1 MITKVRNHPSQ
12 NEALLFERSSPG
24 KKAYQLPDLDVPP
37 ADAAAALGA
46 ENVRAAI
53 DGFPEVSEV
62 EAIRHFTR
70 LSTWN
75 YAIDYGM
82 YPLGS
87 CTMKYNPRVNEV
99 VARTEGL
106 AWAHPY
112 QPEAL
117 AQGCMETMA
126 RLEAIL
132 AEITGMDA
140 VTLQPAAGAHGELTG
155 ILLIRALLEKRGNP
169 RKKILV
175 PDSAHGTNPATAAI
189 AGYAVENIPS
199 SATGLLDVSA
209 LERIVT
215 SDVAAL
221 MVTNPN
227 TLGIFE
233 ENIVRAA
240 EILHAKGA
248 LLYMDGA
255 NMNALVGIARPGDF
269 GVDALHLNLHKTFST
284 PHGGGGPGA
293 GPVAVKKA
301 LEPFLPVPRL
311 KRSGKK
317 WAWNY
322 NRKHSIGRVRA
333 FYGNF
338 GVLVR
343 ALAYILAHG
352 GPGLRN
358 ATVDAVLNA
367 NYIRKRL
374 EPYYHL
380 PYVSPSMHEVV
391 FSDAWQERDGVRT
404 GDIAKRLIDYGF
416 HPYTV
421 SFPLI
426 VHGALMIEP
435 TETEGT
441 LELDAFVDAMISI
454 AKESQMDPQFVK
466 GAPYSTRTSRV
477 DEVTAA
483 RKPVLRWKGAL
494 RTGPDMSGPYPEP
507 Q

>member
-1 MITKVRNHPSQ
+1 MINKVRPHITQ
-12 NEALLFERSSPG
+12 NEDLLFERSSPG
-24 KKAYQLPDLDVPP
+24 KVGYQLPALDVPP
-37 ADAAAALGA
+37 VDATAALGA
-46 ENVRAAI
+46 VNVRSEI
-53 DGFPEVSEV
+53 EGFPEVSEV
-62 EAIRHFTR
+62 EIIRHFTR

-75 YAIDYGM
+75 YAIDLGL

-87 CTMKYNPRVNEV
+87 CTMKYNPRVNEL
-99 VARTEGL
+99 VARLDGL

-117 AQGCMETMA
+117 AQGAMEVMA
-126 RLEAIL
+126 RLEAAL

-169 RKKILV
+169 RRKVLI
-175 PDSAHGTNPATAAI
+175 PDSAHGTNPATAAT
-189 AGYAVENIPS
+189 AGYIVENIRS
-199 SATGLLDVSA
+199 NDSGMVDLAA
-209 LERIVT
+209 LERVVDK
-215 SDVAAL
+215 DVAAL

-227 TLGIFE
+227 TLGVFE
-233 ENIVRAA
+233 ANITSIA
-240 EILHAKGA
+240 EILHKKGA

-269 GVDALHLNLHKTFST
+269 GVDVMHLNLHKTFST

-293 GPVAVKKA
+293 GPIAVKKL
-301 LEPFLPVPRL
+301 LEPFLPTPRL

-317 WAWNY
+317 LAFDY
-322 NRKHSIGRVRA
+322 KRKHSIGRVKA
-333 FYGNF
+333 YYGNF

-358 ATVDAVLNA
+358 ATMDAVLNA
-367 NYIRKRL
+367 IYIRKGL
-374 EPYYHL
+374 EPYYDL
-380 PYVSPSMHEVV
+380 PYKSPSMHEVV
-391 FSDAWQERDGVRT
+391 FSDDRQAKLGVRT

-421 SFPLI
+421 SFPMI

-435 TETEGT
+435 TETEGK
-441 LELDAFVDAMISI
+441 LEIDSFIDAMISI
-454 AKESQMDPQFVK
+454 AREIETDPQMVK
-466 GAPYSTRTSRV
+466 NAPHNTRTSRV

-483 RKPVLRWKGAL
+483 RKPVLRWKPA
-494 RTGPDMSGPYPEP
+494 
-507 Q
+507 

>member
-1 MITKVRNHPSQ
+1 MISKVRNHLSQ
-12 NEALLFERSSPG
+12 NEPLLFERSSPG
-24 KKAYQLPDLDVPP
+24 KKAYQLPDLDVPSV
-37 ADAAAALGA
+37 DAAEALGA
-46 ENVRAAI
+46 ENVRAGI
-53 DGFPEVSEV
+53 EGFPEVSEV
-62 EAIRHFTR
+62 ETIRHFTR

-75 YAIDYGM
+75 HAIDLGM

-87 CTMKYNPRVNEV
+87 CTMKYNPRINEL
-99 VARTEGL
+99 VARIEGL

-117 AQGCMETMA
+117 SQGCMAVME
-126 RLEAIL
+126 RLEAAL

-140 VTLQPAAGAHGELTG
+140 VTLQPAAGAQGELTG
-155 ILLIRALLEKRGNP
+155 ILLMRALLEKQGNP
-169 RKKILV
+169 RKKILI

-189 AGYAVENIPS
+189 AGYAVENIKS
-199 SATGLLDVSA
+199 SETGVLDVGA
-209 LERIVT
+209 LANLVT
-215 SDVAAL
+215 EDVAGL

-227 TLGIFE
+227 TLGVFE
-233 ENIVRAA
+233 NNIMQAA

-248 LLYMDGA
+248 MLYMDGA

-269 GVDALHLNLHKTFST
+269 GVDVMHLNLHKTFST

-293 GPVAVKKA
+293 GPVAVKKS
-301 LEPFLPVPRL
+301 LEPFLPTPRL

-317 WAWNY
+317 LSWDY
-322 NRKHSIGRVRA
+322 KRKNSIGRVKA

-358 ATVDAVLNA
+358 ATMDAVLNA
-367 NYIRKRL
+367 VYIRKAL
-374 EPYYHL
+374 EPYYDL
-380 PYVSPSMHEVV
+380 PYSQPNMHEVV
-391 FSDAWQERDGVRT
+391 FSDDRQAKLGVRT

-435 TETEGT
+435 TETEGKV
-441 LELDAFVDAMISI
+441 EIDQFIEAMISI
-454 AKESQMDPQFVK
+454 AQEIESDPQMVK
-466 GAPYSTRTSRV
+466 AAPHGTRTTRV

-483 RKPVLRWKGAL
+483 RKPVLRWKPA
-494 RTGPDMSGPYPEP
+494 
-507 Q
+507 